1 MEFKTD
7 LDYDN
12 IDYEKL
18 GFKCGLEI
26 HQQLIT
32 EKKLFCGCPAG
43 RYSKK
48 HDATI
53 LRHMRP
59 TLSELGEYDGTALME
74 FKTKKEVIYL
84 LNRES
89 VCTYEMDDT
98 PPFHLNQE
106 ALDIALEIALL
117 LKCSIVGEVHIIRKQ
132 YLDGSIPAGFQR
144 TSIVGI
150 DGKIR
155 HKNGKDVGIIQLA
168 VEEDACREVSDIGHR
183 IVFRTDR
190 LSIPLV
196 EVVTH
201 PDMKT
206 PKEAVEVAQ
215 NIRRLLRVTGKV
227 KRGIGAARQDVNV
240 SITGGTRVEIKGVY
254 RIPLIEKLVHNEAI
268 RQYNLLKL
276 RDILLQNGFNENRII
291 SNRAD
296 ITDILKDTRL
306 EVIKKSYI
314 KGGRVSAI
322 SVKGLKSIFNHPT
335 QPGLIFADEISGRV
349 RVIACLDDNPNVI
362 FSDRDYDL
370 LDSNKW
376 NKIFERLKA
385 ENDDTV
391 CIIWGPKVDT
401 ETAMNEIIIRIE
413 EIFKG
418 IPNETRQALNDGLT
432 DFERILPG
440 PDRMYPD
447 TDSPLMAITD
457 ERIEKIR
464 KHLPEDPFSREERYR
479 KLGLPEDII
488 YPLSISSLKDLFD
501 NIVNKYKVNP
511 VLVGVTCI
519 QTLKSLKR
527 AGVKIQNIRDDDLE
541 ELFKLHSEGCIFK
554 EIFIDI
560 LKKTAVQKS
569 TGLSDVLKSIEFK
582 VLKESELISGI
593 DKILESYKN
602 VHFKNSDNKHA
613 FLMGKLMEE
622 IKGRYD
628 GRKISE
634 LLKSRL

>member
-7 LDYDN
+7 LDYGN
-12 IDYEKL
+12 IDYKKL

-155 HKNGKDVGIIQLA
+155 HKNGRDIGIIQLA

-201 PDMKT
+201 PEMKT

-227 KRGIGAARQDVNV
+227 RRGIGAARQDVNV
-240 SITGGTRVEIKGVY
+240 SINGGTRVEIKGVY

-276 RDILLQNGFNENRII
+276 KDILMQNGFKEDNVL

-296 ITDILKDTRL
+296 VTDILKDSGI
-306 EVIKKSYI
+306 EVIRNSVL
-314 KGGRVSAI
+314 KGGRISAI
-322 SVKGLKSIFNHPT
+322 SIKGLKGVFNHPT
-335 QPGLIFADEISGRV
+335 QPGLTFANEISGRV
-349 RVIACLDDNPNVI
+349 RVIACLDDYPNVI
-362 FSDRDYDL
+362 FSDRDFDL
-370 LDSNKW
+370 FKGNIW
-376 NKIFERLKA
+376 NRVFSRLEA
-385 ENDDTV
+385 GENDSV
-391 CIIWGPKVDT
+391 CLVWGSKIDT

-413 EIFKG
+413 DIFKG
-418 IPNETRQALNDGLT
+418 IPNETRQALDEGLT

-457 ERIEKIR
+457 ERIENIR
-464 KHLPEDPFSREERYR
+464 KRLPEDPFTGEKRFREM
-479 KLGLPEDII
+479 KLPEDIVF
-488 YPLSISSLKDLFD
+488 PLSISGRKELFD
-501 NIVNKYKVNP
+501 HIVNTYKVNP
-511 VLVGVTCI
+511 VLVGVTFI
-519 QTLKSLKR
+519 HILKSLKR
-527 AGVKIQNIRDDDLE
+527 DGVKTDNIRNNDLE
-541 ELFKLHSEGCIFK
+541 ELFKLHSEGVIFK
-554 EIFIDI
+554 EIFLDI
-560 LKKTAVQKS
+560 LKKVAAKKS
-569 TGLSDVLKSIEFK
+569 TGIDETLKALRFK
-582 VLKESELISGI
+582 SLTESEVNSEIEKLI
-593 DKILESYKN
+593 DKYKST
-602 VHFKNSDNKHA
+602 HFKNKDTKFE

-622 IKGRYD
+622 IKGRYE

-634 LLKSRL
+634 MLKTTL